1 MLASLLGVRFPLP
14 SATWDRPI
22 YLIRGPQFSDFDFHN
37 NCTDHQIGCDKTVPA
52 QLMGGIS
59 SGKPVLPLITGPM
72 MPGSFRGQ
80 RIGACTDC
88 RNNWAA
94 YRGDEINVEEIS
106 ELNEELAP
114 TAGTCGVM
122 GTAST
127 MACITAALGLLD
139 LRAGAY
145 V

>member
-1 MLASLLGVRFPLP
+1 MTCSI
-14 SATWDRPI
+14 SHED
-22 YLIRGPQFSDFDFHN
+22 LIFVLSFLYN
-37 NCTDHQIGCDKTVPA
+37 LTDNQTGCDKTVPA

-127 MACITAALGLLD
+127 MACITAALGLMD